1 MMMVE
6 LNSVPREA
14 LPIAD
19 FAAHLR
25 LAEGFDTLPGQM
37 RLLEGCLTAAIAAL
51 EARLGKYFLSRQ
63 FIVRTQKWT
72 ASDRLQ
78 FPAAPVTEV
87 EQIKLVHSG
96 ADEVIV
102 DPNTYALQQDAHRP
116 ELVSRV
122 GALPALSMNSSA
134 EISVRAGFAG
144 EWSSVPAALRQA
156 VMMLAEDFFER
167 DSSVEGSNTLPC
179 SVCLLVEPFRD
190 IRVRGRP
197 GC

>member
-1 MMMVE
+1 MMMMEV
-6 LNSVPREA
+6 NSVPREA
-14 LPIAD
+14 LPVGD

-25 LAEGFDTLPGQM
+25 LAEGFEAIPGQLA
-37 RLLEGCLTAAIAAL
+37 LLEGCLTSAIAAL

-87 EQIKLVHSG
+87 ERIKLVHSG
-96 ADEVIV
+96 AEEVIV
-102 DPNTYALQQDAHRP
+102 DPQTYALQPDAHRP

-122 GALPALSMNSSA
+122 GALPALSVNSSA
-134 EISVRAGFAG
+134 EITVKAGFAS
-144 EWSSVPAALRQA
+144 EWSGVPAALRQA
-156 VMMLAEDFFER
+156 VLMLAEDFFER
-167 DSSVEGSNTLPC
+167 DSSVVSINTLPC

-190 IRVRGRP
+190 IRLRGRP

>member
-6 LNSVPREA
+6 LNSVPVES
-14 LPIAD
+14 LPVGD

-25 LAEGFDTLPGQM
+25 LAEGFEVLPGQM
-37 RLLEGCLTAAIAAL
+37 KLLDGCLTAAIAAL
-51 EARLGKYFLSRQ
+51 EARLGKYFLNRQ

-87 EQIKLVHSG
+87 EGVKLVHSG
-96 ADEVIV
+96 ADEVIL

-122 GALPALSMNSSA
+122 GALPALSVNSSA
-134 EISVRAGFAG
+134 EITVRAGFAT
-144 EWSSVPAALRQA
+144 EWANVPAALRQA
-156 VMMLAEDFFER
+156 VLMLAEDFFDR
-167 DSSVEGSNTLPC
+167 DSTVGSNNTLPC

-190 IRVRGRP
+190 IRLRGRP

>member
-6 LNSVPREA
+6 LNSVPVES
-14 LPIAD
+14 LPVGD

-25 LAEGFDTLPGQM
+25 LAEGFEALPGQM
-37 RLLEGCLTAAIAAL
+37 KLLEGCLTAAIAAL
-51 EARLGKYFLSRQ
+51 EARLGKYFLNRQ

-87 EQIKLVHSG
+87 EGVKLVHSG
-96 ADEVIV
+96 ADEVIL

-122 GALPALSMNSSA
+122 GALPALSVNSSA
-134 EISVRAGFAG
+134 EITVRAGFAT
-144 EWSSVPAALRQA
+144 EWANVPAALRQA
-156 VMMLAEDFFER
+156 VLMLAEDFFDR
-167 DSSVEGSNTLPC
+167 DSTVGSNNTLPC

-190 IRVRGRP
+190 IRLRGRP